1 MKHLS
6 FLRSLRRHLGRSLLT
21 ALVCALT
28 VDEVNAQTIRYVKP
42 DGSGDG
48 NSWATAS
55 ANLQAIINAS
65 SVGDQVWVAAGTYK
79 PGGSTNT
86 DRTISFSMKDGVAI
100 YGGFTGT
107 ERAISERPTS
117 ITASPSGSILSGDL
131 GTPGE
136 ITDNSEHIIVNTNL
150 TSTAILDG
158 FVVTAATLPKLA
170 TGGGMRNVNSSPTI
184 RNCYFTN
191 HTETPGFDGG
201 YAGGGGIYNDA
212 GSNALVVNCTFDNN
226 KLWYGTGVM
235 SESVS
240 LTLVNC
246 TFTNNTGG
254 TSGAV
259 IGKAVTM
266 TNCVFSNNYSSSG
279 SGGGGSS
286 GGGARVGDGSY
297 VANCLFSS
305 NTALGYGGGLSV
317 GDNATV
323 VNCVFR
329 GNKATGFG
337 GAGNSAGYGGAV
349 SAGSSLFVNCSFS
362 NNEAGGRNNSGGGAI
377 VAGPTTNFVNCSF
390 AGNKCD
396 RAGGAIAGSGMLIN
410 CIIWGNTPNGVNG
423 GVSSAVKYTITQ
435 DNTPGTGNFM
445 LDPLFVDVAGDNL
458 RLLPCSPAIDRGSNT
473 YDANTKYNNTTTDPD
488 NKPRLVR
495 QIDIGAYEF
504 QGTPQALATIT
515 QQPPSSR
522 EIPLGGTLTAIV
534 SASGTVSSYQWYK
547 DNVAIAGATSATLT
561 ITGLTT
567 ADAGRY
573 KVVASGICN
582 SVTSN
587 ELVLVV
593 NIGMYTVKAGQ
604 WDDASIWSMNRVPI
618 SSDDVRINHP
628 VTVSNN
634 SIVRAHRISYA
645 PGQTLQVGTGS
656 RVSLAQ

>member
-6 FLRSLRRHLGRSLLT
+6 FLRSLRRHLGLSLLT

-28 VDEVNAQTIRYVKP
+28 VDEINAQTIRYVKP

-65 SVGDQVWVAAGTYK
+65 SAGDQVWVAAGTYK
-79 PGGSTNT
+79 PGGNTNN
-86 DRTISFSMKDGVAI
+86 DRTISFNMKDGVAI
-100 YGGFTGT
+100 YGGFAGT
-107 ERAISERPTS
+107 ESALNERPTS
-117 ITASPSGSILSGDL
+117 ITVSPSSSILSGDL

-136 ITDNSEHIIVNTNL
+136 ITDNSEHVIVNTNL

-158 FVVTAATLPKLA
+158 FVVTAAILPRLA
-170 TGGGMRNVNSSPTI
+170 TGGGMRNVNSSPTV

-212 GSNALVVNCTFDNN
+212 GSNALVINCTFDNN

-305 NTALGYGGGLSV
+305 NTVLGYGGGLSV
-317 GDNATV
+317 GDNAMI

-362 NNEAGGRNNSGGGAI
+362 NNEAGGRNNSGGGA
-377 VAGPTTNFVNCSF
+377 VFSTPTTNFVNCSF
-390 AGNKCD
+390 GGNKCD
-396 RAGGAIAGSGMLIN
+396 RPGGAIARCGLLIN
-410 CIIWGNTPNGVNG
+410 CIIWGNTPDGVY
-423 GVSSAVKYTITQ
+423 GVVTSSLKYTITQ
-435 DNTPGTGNFM
+435 DNAAGNNFM
-445 LDPLFVDVAGDNL
+445 QDPLFVDVAGDNL
-458 RLLPCSPAIDRGSNT
+458 RLLPCSPAIDRGSNM

-488 NKPRLVR
+488 NNPRLVR

-515 QQPPSSR
+515 QQPASSR
-522 EIPLGGTLTAIV
+522 EIPLGGTLIATV
-534 SASGTVSSYQWYK
+534 STSGTVSSYQWYK

-561 ITGLTT
+561 VTGLTT

-573 KVVASGICN
+573 KVVAGGICN
-582 SVTSN
+582 SVTSS
-587 ELVLVV
+587 ELFLVI
-593 NIGMYTVKAGQ
+593 NTGMYTVKAGQ

-634 SIVRAHRISYA
+634 SIVRARRISYA
-645 PGQTLQVGTGS
+645 PGQTLQLGTGS
-656 RVSLAQ
+656 RVILAQ